1 MNEGIKNDAL
11 EAARSIALPSRLAMK
26 IGKAVTGF
34 DFVLFEWLAYV
45 EQRVIDAIMDPNE
58 RYLIIN
64 VPPRAGKAL
73 AVDTPIPTPDGWKS
87 IGDIQTGDVV
97 FGPDGTETE
106 VLHAHA
112 PYIAETYAV
121 TFDDGSTIECDG
133 RHLWSTI
140 DKPHAATW
148 TEHRGAGWADDWWA
162 WRGPGKGA
170 GGRGGGT
177 KDSTGRPRTG
187 TGATTRTASEIR
199 AAMAAGETPRIPNGR
214 IEGDDVD
221 LAIDPYV
228 LGYWLGD
235 GTTAEP
241 AITVGN
247 ADLTHVVTALSNAGI
262 AVSQQCRDY
271 SPTVTNV
278 RMLGIRAAFT
288 NLGLLGN
295 KHIPDVYLRASAR
308 QRRQLLAGIMDSDGS
323 ASGSEATLAQQN
335 HALAGQVAELVA
347 SLGGK
352 VTHAERPAVCNGVV
366 TGATVYVQRV
376 ITTFNPFQMERKA
389 TRWEAQST
397 RAKMGLRGQRIVKSI
412 EPTGRSAAVRCL
424 TIDHPS
430 ALYLAGRQMVPTHNT
445 TYSGVFLPAWF
456 LGMFPA
462 LRVIFVSYS
471 DDYSLQYGRA
481 VRTIL
486 DKFGKLFGVGV
497 DKQAQSASDWRMKDS
512 FGGMLSTGVGGVL
525 TGYGG
530 NLIIVDDIIKN
541 IQEARSDTIKRMHE
555 LWFDTTLLT
564 RLEPGGTLILTA
576 TRWADDDLT
585 GRLLERMKQ
594 PDYDGPQWEVI
605 ALPALA
611 EPAPEEIT
619 EMSEEDLAAWT
630 DLLGRHYGESLNPE
644 RRSAASYRSLRDGG
658 LGQYEWSC
666 LYQQTP
672 TNADGGMFPRTK
684 WKHWNQANLP
694 HRFSRRIRV
703 WDLATTEGGGDW
715 TVGTL
720 MGRSHTGDLYVI
732 DRKRVRAST
741 GDVEKLVKATA
752 LEDGYDVMIGIE
764 LEKAGAGKTVVEHYQ
779 RELVGYHVK
788 PMKIEGTKEQRAT
801 PYSNAQQGGRVWL
814 PAGVEWLEEWKKEH
828 AGMVGNGVRPRHDDQ
843 IDTAAYCVLELLGVG
858 GVEAYIPGQDSPPGM
873 EEPLTQERQ
882 MELLARQ
889 AQAVSRA
896 GGVGAPEGHGY
907 PAHLLTLWHQHD
919 ELEPEDGHGSE
930 DPLELVGLG

>member
-1 MNEGIKNDAL
+1 MNQTIADDAL
-11 EAARSIALPSRLAMK
+11 DAARSIALPSRLAMK

-34 DFVLFEWLAYV
+34 DFVLFDWLRYV
-45 EQRVIDAIMDPNE
+45 EERVIEAVMDPNE

-87 IGDIQTGDVV
+87 IGDIRTGDVV
-97 FGPDGTETE
+97 FGPDGSETE

-112 PYIAETYAV
+112 PYSAETFVV

-148 TEHRGAGWADDWWA
+148 TEHRGAGWTDDWWA

-214 IEGDDVD
+214 IEGIDVD
-221 LAIDPYV
+221 LPIDPYV

-247 ADLTHVVTALSNAGI
+247 ADLAHVVAVLGNAGI
-262 AVSQQCRDY
+262 AISQQCRDY

-278 RMLGIRAAFT
+278 RMLGMRGAFT
-288 NLGLLGN
+288 SIGLLGN
-295 KHIPDVYLRASAR
+295 KHIPDAYLRASSR
-308 QRRQLLAGIMDSDGS
+308 QRRQLLAGIMDSDGC
-323 ASGSEATLAQQN
+323 ASGSEASLAQQN
-335 HALAGQVAELVA
+335 RALAGQVAELVA

-352 VTHAERPAVCNGVV
+352 VTHAERPAVCNGVA

-389 TRWEAQST
+389 ARWEAQSV
-397 RAKMGLRGQRIVKSI
+397 RAKMGLRGQRIIKSI
-412 EPTGRSAAVRCL
+412 EPTGRSTAVRCL

-497 DKQAQSASDWRMKDS
+497 DKLAQSASDWRMKDS

-585 GRLLERMKQ
+585 GRLIERMKQ

-611 EPAPEEIT
+611 EPAPEVIT
-619 EMSEEDLAAWT
+619 DMSDDELAAWV
-630 DLLGRHYGESLNPE
+630 DELGRHYGDSLNPE
-644 RRSAASYRSLRDGG
+644 RRSAESYRRLRDGG

-666 LYQQTP
+666 LFQQYP
-672 TNADGGMFPRTK
+672 SNAEGGMFPRTK
-684 WKHWNQANLP
+684 WKHWNSATLP
-694 HRFSRRIRV
+694 HQFVRKVRV

-720 MGRSHTGDLYVI
+720 MARGISGDLYVL
-732 DRKRVRAST
+732 DRRRVQCST
-741 GDVEKLVKATA
+741 GDVEALVKSVAQ
-752 LEDGYDVMIGIE
+752 EDGFDVMIGIE

-779 RELVGYHVK
+779 RVLVGYHVK
-788 PMKIEGTKEQRAT
+788 PMKIEGTKEQRAV
-801 PYSNAQQGGRVWL
+801 PYSNAQQAGRVWL
-814 PAGVEWLEEWKKEH
+814 PAGVEWLEVWKKEH
-828 AGMVGNGVRPRHDDQ
+828 AAMIGNGIRPRHDDQ
-843 IDTAAYCVLELLGVG
+843 IDTAAYATLELLGVG
-858 GVEAYIPGQDSPPGM
+858 GVEAYFPGIDTVPGQD
-873 EEPLTQERQ
+873 EPLTQERQ
-882 MELLARQ
+882 MELLVRQ
-889 AQAVSRA
+889 AQPGRQAQSI
-896 GGVGAPEGHGY
+896 GLPNGHGY
-907 PAHLLTLWHQHD
+907 PAHLRAIWNEENERLA
-919 ELEPEDGHGSE
+919 EDGE
-930 DPLELVGLG
+930 WPVEPLELVPLG